1 MNAPTAAA
9 HGTTGDR
16 RGRTDLAAPPR
27 PAVDAAGPAGAME
40 DLMESEPRRLGS
52 LPTGLPQRLG
62 NRCAIPTGPWKTLRV
77 SHSAHSPDDGG
88 QTGGDVRIKAEGRDA
103 QV

>member
-1 MNAPTAAA
+1 VNAPAAGA

-27 PAVDAAGPAGAME
+27 PAVDAAGPDSAME

-62 NRCAIPTGPWKTLRV
+62 NRCAIPTAPWKTLRV
-77 SHSAHSPDDGG
+77 SHSDHSPDDGG
-88 QTGGDVRIKAEGRDA
+88 KEGA
-103 QV
+103 QI